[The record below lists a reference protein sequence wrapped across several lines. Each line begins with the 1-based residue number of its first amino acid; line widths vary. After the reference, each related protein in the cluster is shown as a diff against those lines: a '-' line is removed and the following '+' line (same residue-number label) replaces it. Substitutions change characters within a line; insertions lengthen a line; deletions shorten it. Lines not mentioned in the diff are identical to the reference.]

1 MLSHKWSICINA
13 RSLCKA
19 QITCWRGKAEIKQ
32 APEDGEESYAKLPSG
47 LDTAFVLMNSK
58 QLWMPTQD
66 QDIQHSSMEQ
76 GDHETLRHTEELLMP
91 DGLWKG
97 NLTL

>member
-32 APEDGEESYAKLPSG
+32 ALEDGEVSYEALTS
-47 LDTAFVLMNSK
+47 AHVLGFAQSN
-58 QLWMPTQD
+58 
-66 QDIQHSSMEQ
+66 HSSYVYLCKIKPLKIFIREDR
-76 GDHETLRHTEELLMP
+76 GS
-91 DGLWKG
+91 
-97 NLTL
+97 